1 MSCVIVG
8 PSGEAKKLG
17 LPDSTEIITPEA
29 FTGATRYMTR
39 VVVIGPRLLNDKDF
53 ELINRVPAVLVLT
66 NATDILHVE
75 MHIRAGRLHLTSH
88 DALMLVDMPGPAAF
102 TAPWIDP
109 LLLTSTDLAG
119 FISQD
124 TAQPLHPVPVGF
136 EDLPKAAM
144 TQLATQM
151 RKLSL
156 VQFDPVLGTSPACRS
171 LTGIVC
177 NMANTMM
184 AEVEA
189 LPPDLI
195 CTEPDAAEAQLAAHP
210 GCRVLICP
218 VIIRADLPV
227 EAINCT
233 ITTAAQVSVNLM
245 RVVPGPRLPQGRM
258 LACLIYEIG

>member
-8 PSGEAKKLG
+8 SSEQAKQFG
-17 LPDSTEIITPEA
+17 LPDSAEITPPEG

-75 MHIRAGRLHLTSH
+75 MHIRAGRLQLTAH
-88 DALMLVDMPGPAAF
+88 DALVLADMPGPAPF
-102 TAPWIDP
+102 TAPWINALVLP
-109 LLLTSTDLAG
+109 STDLAG
-119 FISQD
+119 FVSQE
-124 TAQPLHPVPVGF
+124 TPQPLHPVPAGF
-136 EDLPKAAM
+136 EDLPKGAM

-156 VQFDPVLGTSPACRS
+156 VQFDPVLGSSPACRS
-171 LTGIVC
+171 LTGVVC

-184 AEVEA
+184 AEAEA
-189 LPPDLI
+189 LPPDVI
-195 CTEPDAAEAQLAAHP
+195 CTEPEEAEAQLAAHP

-233 ITTAAQVSVNLM
+233 ITTAAEVSVHLM
-245 RVVPGPRLPQGRM
+245 RVVPGPRLPQGRI
-258 LACLIYEIG
+258 LACLVYEIG